1 MSQADESDNR
11 GGLHEI
17 HVATQSA
24 EQSPRAI
31 SESGGRAK
39 RHEGVHVGATDLE
52 LVPCAAIEAR
62 ASEDLHY
69 AGQRQRKPAEPGRQA
84 KSEHPFSQHERRGAE
99 GAYPKVELPGA
110 QFALTRF
117 GCLLIGDAGVVARV
131 LDSLDH
137 GGNTGFSS
145 RRPTHGGMIS
155 FEAYSRAADATH
167 TLDGLG
173 HVPGAI
179 AAGHA
184 RDGEFGP
191 GWRDRL
197 RIALWFQF
205 GRQFSPH
212 SLDRV
217 YANKEEC
224 LTRIFYAVASEYPVP
239 LSRATISRGA
249 VGEPSQYRPT

>member
-1 MSQADESDNR
+1 MPQADESDNR
-11 GGLHEI
+11 GGFHEI
-17 HVATQSA
+17 DVATETA
-24 EQSPRAI
+24 KQSPRAI
-31 SESGGRAK
+31 SESGGRAE
-39 RHEGVHVGATDLE
+39 RHEGVHVGATDFE
-52 LVPCAAIEAR
+52 LVPC
-62 ASEDLHY
+62 
-69 AGQRQRKPAEPGRQA
+69 
-84 KSEHPFSQHERRGAE
+84 
-99 GAYPKVELPGA
+99 A

-117 GCLLIGDAGVVARV
+117 GCMLIGDTGTVARV

-137 GGNTGFSS
+137 GGNTGFSP
-145 RRPTHGGMIS
+145 RRPADRGLIG
-155 FEAYSRAADATH
+155 FEAHSRAADATH

-197 RIALWFQF
+197 HIALWFQF

-224 LTRIFYAVASEYPVP
+224 LTRIFYAVASEYPIAP
-239 LSRATISRGA
+239 SRATISRGP